1 MPVGVNYS
9 ETEYRLALAIAEA
22 LSASG
27 IGSGTGGGSGGST
40 TPGSTAINDGTTTT
54 QRLAI
59 NPQGQASI
67 NFTELINTVLSGA
80 AASGV
85 KLNPDSIFFLRDANN
100 FPAQATFTIAA
111 GATQTEWKT
120 IMSPHK
126 LLLLET
132 PVMTGT
138 SLQVRWR
145 HPITT
150 GTANP
155 IVDAFGTPLAL
166 TIGATGRTFS
176 SDAIAPLARCVLG
189 DGEISFVSNV
199 AEGAQRTLKL
209 YY

>member
-1 MPVGVNYS
+1 MPLGVNYS

-22 LSASG
+22 LS
-27 IGSGTGGGSGGST
+27 GSGVGGGTGGST
-40 TPGSTAINDGTTTT
+40 TPGSTAINDGAITT

-59 NPQGQASI
+59 NNLGQASI
-67 NFTELINTVLSGA
+67 NFTDLINSVLSGA
-80 AASGV
+80 AATGV
-85 KLNPDSIFFLRDANN
+85 KLNSDSIFFLRDANN
-100 FPAQATFTIAA
+100 FPAQTTFTIAA

-132 PVMTGT
+132 PTMTGT

-145 HPITT
+145 HPITPLTT
-150 GTANP
+150 GAVNP
-155 IVDAFGTPLAL
+155 IVDAFGTPIAL

-176 SDAIAPLARCVLG
+176 SDALAPLARCVLG